1 MDPKTETV
9 WLFEGPRAQAGHFLA
24 KPKRRT
30 YYTYVLCRPNG
41 DPFYAQL
48 RCHTNTHRSE

>member
-48 RCHTNTHRSE
+48 RCHTNTHRPE